1 MKIERQTIVIL
12 LKNLELSEFWE
23 ADGTSDWYLYAY
35 NPQLEYVL
43 NMFGRKLRAHP
54 NPDVCRQISKEDYAL
69 KFLIKKLYSI

>member
-23 ADGTSDWYLYAY
+23 ANKTFDLALYAY

-43 NMFGRKLRAHP
+43 DMFGEKLIGRP
-54 NPDVCRQISKEDYAL
+54 NPDICRQISKEEYIL
-69 KFLIKKLYSI
+69 KFLIKRLYE